1 MQRERCLIIEV
12 VNHELANIMEGID
25 KEKATRWVLGDENL
39 VAQKL
44 IKLKQQIAKEIEVE
58 NLALEEIS
66 RLRKGDEK
74 SLEDIK
80 TQMEGAAQVFIDRKL
95 INLEKKLKVSKKQT
109 SVCIL
114 LGALAFTTRIFQHKI
129 MCMSYKRH
137 MLNESLCVENSGK
150 IIY

>member
-39 VAQKL
+39 IAQKL

-80 TQMEGAAQVFIDRKL
+80 T
-95 INLEKKLKVSKKQT
+95 
-109 SVCIL
+109 
-114 LGALAFTTRIFQHKI
+114 
-129 MCMSYKRH
+129 
-137 MLNESLCVENSGK
+137 
-150 IIY
+150 

>member
-1 MQRERCLIIEV
+1 MQRKRCLIIEV

-39 VAQKL
+39 IAQKL

-80 TQMEGAAQVFIDRKL
+80 T
-95 INLEKKLKVSKKQT
+95 
-109 SVCIL
+109 
-114 LGALAFTTRIFQHKI
+114 
-129 MCMSYKRH
+129 
-137 MLNESLCVENSGK
+137 
-150 IIY
+150 

>member
-80 TQMEGAAQVFIDRKL
+80 T
-95 INLEKKLKVSKKQT
+95 
-109 SVCIL
+109 
-114 LGALAFTTRIFQHKI
+114 
-129 MCMSYKRH
+129 
-137 MLNESLCVENSGK
+137 
-150 IIY
+150 

>member
-25 KEKATRWVLGDENL
+25 KEKAIRWVLGDENL

-80 TQMEGAAQVFIDRKL
+80 T
-95 INLEKKLKVSKKQT
+95 
-109 SVCIL
+109 
-114 LGALAFTTRIFQHKI
+114 
-129 MCMSYKRH
+129 
-137 MLNESLCVENSGK
+137 
-150 IIY
+150 